1 MKRYPVI
8 LIVCTIIIIGSYSND
23 ARWEI
28 RTYLL
33 LIAPYLYLLLLALMA
48 ATKRTTAALLTLSSV
63 CAFISIFSLYSAFSN
78 PDPQSGF
85 LVLMGEIINFFLVIV
100 ITVPMLFSRGNF
112 IFWKGN
118 NHTKQVHIAQFFGLT
133 CRIRSIY
140 LEEYR
145 NHIFLVSLQVENPQ
159 RCRLRSQ
166 E

>member
-63 CAFISIFSLYSAFSN
+63 CAFISIFSLYSAFLTPIRN
-78 PDPQSGF
+78 Q
-85 LVLMGEIINFFLVIV
+85 V
-100 ITVPMLFSRGNF
+100 
-112 IFWKGN
+112 FW
-118 NHTKQVHIAQFFGLT
+118 
-133 CRIRSIY
+133 C
-140 LEEYR
+140 
-145 NHIFLVSLQVENPQ
+145 
-159 RCRLRSQ
+159 
-166 E
+166 